1 MSAIIL
7 IASAGLLGAFKSK
20 AESNSIN
27 NTNSENVSVNEKIN
41 GAKNFEVVA
50 KYIKIEKIKEN
61 TQGQKKERYKN
72 IKRNIEGQTKKQDTL
87 CKNDADTQFKI
98 FAENLLKFDSKNIKD
113 YKDIKDLKCEFV
125 SSF

>member
-72 IKRNIEGQTKKQDTL
+72 IKINIEGQTKKQDTL